1 VEFILEKIAAEY
13 PAIFGNRHKRKMMT
27 KRIVV
32 GMSGASGIIYGVKL
46 LRRLKEVDCETHLII
61 SEAGKLNIKIETD
74 HTPDEVA
81 EMADFVYEHK
91 NVAAALASGSFLTD
105 GMVVVPC
112 TIKTLSGIANSYTE
126 NLLVRA
132 ADVTLKE
139 KRKLIL
145 VVRETPLHKGHLR
158 LMTQAA
164 DMGAHILP
172 PVPSFYHMPK
182 TIDDIIDQTIGKIFD
197 YMGIEHDLFR
207 RWDGN
212 TADDPGGSG
221 QHSKLSFIKKA

>member
-1 VEFILEKIAAEY
+1 
-13 PAIFGNRHKRKMMT
+13 MT
-27 KRIVV
+27 SRIVI
-32 GMSGASGIIYGVKL
+32 GIAGASGVIYGVRMLQL
-46 LRRLKEVDCETHLII
+46 LKDTNFETHLII
-61 SEAGKLNIKIETD
+61 SEAAKLNIEIETRYKAK
-74 HTPDEVA
+74 EVA
-81 EMADFVYEHK
+81 AMADYIYDHK
-91 NVAAALASGSFLTD
+91 NIAASVASGSFLTE

-139 KRKLIL
+139 KRKLVL

-158 LMTQAA
+158 LMTMAA
-164 DMGAHILP
+164 DLGAHILP

-197 YMGIEHDLFR
+197 YMGIEHNLFK
-207 RWDGN
+207 RWNGIEHTDANGHN
-212 TADDPGGSG
+212 QDR
-221 QHSKLSFIKKA
+221 KLSVLKKGLK